1 MKLLFTSVV
10 ALFCTLGLANAQSG
24 SARMVN
30 WTFVSKKIN
39 DNTYELRIKAAINGK
54 YHMYAQEVGVEGPV
68 ATTFSFTANP
78 IVSLD
83 GKVKEIGKLV
93 QKHEA
98 VWDGKVN
105 YFEKEVEFVQVVK
118 LKRNVKTT
126 VAGTVE
132 FMVCDDKECL
142 PPSEVPFKIAVGS

>member
-1 MKLLFTSVV
+1 MKTIFTIAFVCIIGS
-10 ALFCTLGLANAQSG
+10 LSAQSG

-30 WTFVSKKIN
+30 WSFASKKIN
-39 DNTYELRIKAAINGK
+39 DNTYELRIKAAVTGK
-54 YHMYAQEVGVEGPV
+54 YHIYAQDVGVEGPV
-68 ATTFSFTANP
+68 PTTFSFSANP
-78 IVSLD
+78 MVSME
-83 GKVKEIGKLV
+83 GKVKEVGKLV

-118 LKRNVKTT
+118 LKKNVKTT
-126 VAGTVE
+126 VAGSVE

-142 PPSEVPFKIAVGS
+142 PPSEVPFKIALGS

>member
-1 MKLLFTSVV
+1 MKIFFTSIVF
-10 ALFCTLGLANAQSG
+10 FCAIGLVNAQSG

-30 WTFVSKKIN
+30 WTFESKKIG
-39 DNTYELRIKAAINGK
+39 DNTYELRMKAALTGK
-54 YHMYAQEVGVEGPV
+54 YHMYAQDVGVEGPV
-68 ATTFSFTANP
+68 ATTFSFSANP
-78 IVSLD
+78 VVALD
-83 GKVKEIGKLV
+83 GKVKEVGKLV

-118 LKRNVKTT
+118 LKRNIKTA
-126 VAGTVE
+126 VSGTVE

-142 PPSEVPFKIAVGS
+142 PPSEVPFKIALGS

>member
-1 MKLLFTSVV
+1 MKIFFTSI
-10 ALFCTLGLANAQSG
+10 AFFCTIALANAQSG

-30 WTFVSKKIN
+30 WTFASKKVG
-39 DNTYELRIKAAINGK
+39 DNTYELRMKAAINGK
-54 YHMYAQEVGVEGPV
+54 YHIYAQDVGVEGPV
-68 ATTFSFTANP
+68 ATAFSFTTNP
-78 IVSLD
+78 VVTLD
-83 GKVKEIGKLV
+83 GKVKEVGKLV

-118 LKRNVKTT
+118 LKRNIKTA
-126 VAGTVE
+126 VSGTVE

-142 PPSEVPFKIAVGS
+142 PPSEVPFKIALGS

>member
-1 MKLLFTSVV
+1 MKTIFTIAFVCIIGS
-10 ALFCTLGLANAQSG
+10 LSAQSG

-30 WTFVSKKIN
+30 WSFASKKIN
-39 DNTYELRIKAAINGK
+39 DNTYELRIKAAVTGK
-54 YHMYAQEVGVEGPV
+54 YHIYAQDVGVEGPV
-68 ATTFSFTANP
+68 PTTFSFSANP
-78 IVSLD
+78 MVSME
-83 GKVKEIGKLV
+83 GKVKEVGKLV

-118 LKRNVKTT
+118 LKKNIKTT
-126 VAGTVE
+126 VAGSVE

-142 PPSEVPFKIAVGS
+142 PPSEVPFKIALGS